1 VIVHIVLFKP
11 RADLAPADR
20 DALVTSFER
29 ALREIPSIA
38 RARVGRRVTH
48 GRPYESLMRVD
59 YQYAAV
65 LEFADV
71 AALKAYLEHPAH
83 ADLATR
89 FFSAFE
95 EALMYDFALTE
106 DAAALPQG

>member
-1 VIVHIVLFKP
+1 VIAHIVLFTP
-11 RADLAPADR
+11 RADLRAEDR
-20 DALVTSFER
+20 AALVTSFER
-29 ALREIPSIA
+29 ALRDIPFIT
-38 RARVGRRVTH
+38 RARVGRRVTL

-65 LEFADV
+65 LEFEDLE
-71 AALKAYLEHPAH
+71 ALTAYLEHPAH
-83 ADLATR
+83 AELAAR

-106 DAAALPQG
+106 GAAALPRG